1 MADGQ
6 VQETREGERW
16 RRGPELP
23 ADVFGVLHKPNRA
36 INPISIV
43 ATADRDGTLRTAP
56 PSCCGGLQS
65 PPLHLR
71 QSVSRRTGGC
81 SLAGTAKHRSACAGA
96 SEVGQGTDGHG
107 RASRHPGDR

>member
-23 ADVFGVLHKPNRA
+23 TDVFGVLHKPNRA

-43 ATADRDGTLRTAP
+43 ATVDRDGTPRTAP
-56 PSCCGGLQS
+56 PGCCGG
-65 PPLHLR
+65 PAITTTTPTPIC
-71 QSVSRRTGGC
+71 V
-81 SLAGTAKHRSACAGA
+81 
-96 SEVGQGTDGHG
+96 ETDGWV
-107 RASRHPGDR
+107 